1 MDRLQQRASAWTT
14 ATLLGVRAADRAHGH
29 DWNGAGEDP
38 DLETEALQVHSQS
51 VPARLAEAGPSSS
64 V

>member
-14 ATLLGVRAADRAHGH
+14 ATLLGVCASHRAHGH